1 MTWFDYFIIF
11 LLFGIILLLI
21 ISLILII
28 ISYIKSILFVYFL
41 RNIEKKGYRFKFIE
55 YLNYDLNDKIE

>member
-1 MTWFDYFIIF
+1 MNWFDYFIIF

-21 ISLILII
+21 ISLILLIV
-28 ISYIKSILFVYFL
+28 SYIKSILFVYFL

-55 YLNYDLNDKIE
+55 YLDYDIDEKIE